1 MSEALVTRQDFG
13 PVALITLNRPNQ
25 RNALSRALVARLR
38 DVLDAVAVDSAIRAV
53 VLTGAG
59 PSFCSGMD
67 LKEAT
72 VLENSPEAERE
83 TIATM
88 QEFADLIQ
96 TLHTLPK
103 PTVAAVNGDALAGGA
118 GLMCACDLAI
128 ADEKARVG
136 YPEVKRGLV
145 AAIVVHDLWRQVG
158 DRRTRQL
165 LLSGDVISSNE
176 AREWGM
182 VSEITAGNVIE
193 RALAIAQQ
201 FAECAP
207 SALAA
212 TKHLIDEA
220 SSRPRDLRGA
230 AAVSAASRVAAEA
243 REGMRAFVEKR
254 PPSWSLSAPNLGL
267 STDEEK

>member
-1 MSEALVTRQDFG
+1 MSPALVTRQDFG
-13 PVALITLNRPNQ
+13 PVALFTLNRPNQ

-38 DVLDAVAVDSAIRAV
+38 DVLDAVAVDSTVRAV
-53 VLTGAG
+53 ILTGAG
-59 PSFCSGMD
+59 VSFCSGMD
-67 LKEAT
+67 LKEAAT
-72 VLENSPEAERE
+72 RETSPEAERE
-83 TIATM
+83 TIAIM

-118 GLMCACDLAI
+118 GLMCACDLAV
-128 ADEKARVG
+128 AAEKARVG

-145 AAIVVHDLWRQVG
+145 PAIVVHDLCRQVG

-165 LLSGDVISSNE
+165 LLSGELISTTE
-176 AREWGM
+176 AHAWGM
-182 VSEITAGNVIE
+182 VSEITASNVVE

-201 FAECAP
+201 FVECAP
-207 SALAA
+207 SALAT

-220 SSRPRDLRGA
+220 TLRPRDLRGA

-254 PPSWSLSAPNLGL
+254 PPSWSPAAPKTPP
-267 STDEEK
+267 ST